1 MNMRKSAI
9 ILGALICAA
18 SMQVYAFDLLS
29 EGMIKKLG
37 VSIPTI
43 EGVEESD
50 IIFDVSDPEYDWSQT
65 DSKKMKVELKNE
77 VLMLASKENDG
88 VAYTIAELPIDIEEG
103 SEFMFGV
110 TLLAPKLDDKKSL
123 GIIFDYED
131 ARNYKA
137 LAIYKKQFDYFVV
150 KDGTVSS
157 VKTGL
162 VKMKGNTYTIVMT
175 RENGKVEFK
184 LNDLEICTL
193 KKVSITNAMFGA
205 FIHGKMK
212 ATMPCFYMHNAD
224 REETEQS
231 TTE

>member
-1 MNMRKSAI
+1 MKKSVI
-9 ILGALICAA
+9 ILGALLCAA
-18 SMQVYAFDLLS
+18 SMQTYASDLVS
-29 EGMIKKLG
+29 GGIGKKLG
-37 VSIPTI
+37 VTVPTV
-43 EGVEESD
+43 EGQEESD
-50 IIFDVSDPEYDWSQT
+50 IIFDVSDPAYDWTQT
-65 DSKKMKVELKNE
+65 DSKKIKVEIKGDGLVME
-77 VLMLASKENDG
+77 SKEEDG
-88 VAYTIAELPIDIEEG
+88 VAFTIAELPIDIEEG

-110 TLLAPKLDDKKSL
+110 TLLGPKLDDKKSL

-212 ATMPCFYMHNAD
+212 ALMPCFYMHNAD
-224 REETEQS
+224 HEDTEQS
-231 TTE
+231 TTD